1 MINKTKKQF
10 EFRNCFFFAYS
21 SLFSC
26 LIWFIL
32 FLYFCIGIA
41 LLLREVF
48 FLVFLVFL
56 WFLFNTIWNLSW
68 VICVIFF
75 SGRIGCFYT
84 FIFIL
89 NLRIGPCLLWS
100 VCFSIQ
106 KHFHLNFPRY
116 QAFTCRIS
124 FFTNIYPK
132 IE

>member
-56 WFLFNTIWNLSW
+56 WFLFNTLMKPKLSNY
-68 VICVIFF
+68 CEFF
-75 SGRIGCFYT
+75 SLVG
-84 FIFIL
+84 L
-89 NLRIGPCLLWS
+89 D
-100 VCFSIQ
+100 VSI
-106 KHFHLNFPRY
+106 H
-116 QAFTCRIS
+116 S
-124 FFTNIYPK
+124 DSS
-132 IE
+132 